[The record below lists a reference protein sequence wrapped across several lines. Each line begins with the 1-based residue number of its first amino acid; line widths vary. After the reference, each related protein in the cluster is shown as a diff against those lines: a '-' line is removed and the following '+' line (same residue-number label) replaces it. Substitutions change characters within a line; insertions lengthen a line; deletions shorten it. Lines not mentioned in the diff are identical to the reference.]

1 MCMDV
6 GGHMIRG
13 TMGVHG
19 RRGWAYDQGYDG
31 CAWMWVGI

>member
-19 RRGWAYDQGYDG
+19 CGWAYDQGYDG